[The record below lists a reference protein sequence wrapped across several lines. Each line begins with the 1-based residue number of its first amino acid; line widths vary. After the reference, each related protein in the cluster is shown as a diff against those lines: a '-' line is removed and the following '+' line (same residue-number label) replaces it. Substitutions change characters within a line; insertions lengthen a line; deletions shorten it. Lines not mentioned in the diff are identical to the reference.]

1 MRQAVFSIARNSV
14 LTGALLCSPAAM
26 AAGPEDVHWCLTG
39 DATYTILQ
47 QPMRDY
53 CPDVLAGAAVGVWY
67 APQYA
72 GWVATMTQKG
82 WSNQAAGLAC
92 NNDPV
97 SLTAA
102 VGLIAAC
109 QCHNADAA
117 DWVLG
122 HPAEVLAILR
132 AHAGC

>member
-1 MRQAVFSIARNSV
+1 MKKFKSLVAVGAAITGMLLHIAPV
-14 LTGALLCSPAAM
+14 T

-72 GWVATMTQKG
+72 SWVATMTQKG

-92 NNDPV
+92 NTDPV
-97 SLTAA
+97 SLAAA

-109 QCHNADAA
+109 QCHNAGAA
-117 DWVLG
+117 DWVLD
-122 HPAEVLAILR
+122 HPTEVLAILR
-132 AHAGC
+132 EHAGC